1 MIKRWT
7 QSLFFILALMSIQAF
22 IQNTD
27 VYANPT
33 SVTTCT
39 ENALGDQTCTTVTTT
54 TTNTPG
60 TTTGNVL
67 TNSTFGTGTDPNETT
82 TTTGWSGDGHLH
94 THGMFGQNMGNPAS
108 GQDITGGVYAF
119 EGDPADNV
127 YQDTDLVGDGHLTKS
142 QINEGFTSTQSADIW
157 FWNSLKNTLTIKQT
171 ITDSDGNVTTQT
183 RVIVDHDPT
192 RSMNG
197 GSWSHETNVY
207 THSSNTADDI
217 TIRAEMYNETD
228 GTAYD
233 HRHYGPDVD
242 NFQLSITTD
251 GSTSSSS
258 TSSTVVT
265 LCADRTPPTCT
276 TAGDDVADAIEE
288 IGDAV
293 TGDDGQ
299 SIDQSIETIVENEVI
314 DVDPVIEEEI
324 YVVQTVIEVEDDFG
338 SVEELTIQEFVQ
350 DTFTDMLEEN
360 GLEEEF
366 QDALDE
372 EGITEE
378 QFFEEIANE
387 MENEFAESGMESFTD
402 TNTDALPP
410 IEEDTVVEEP
420 TETTEVETE
429 TVVEETP
436 TESETVNTSD
446 EAVESE
452 SETTETNTE
461 TETSTEQ
468 ETTENETDTSSETSE
483 AGNEEANA
491 ETQTTEG
498 ETESS
503 ETTENEST
511 EQEESSSDVEESV
524 GEEDGE
530 TTSSEGSEGDASV
543 DGEVDTEVGEITKK
557 VEKIIKKLTAKL
569 KNLDQKLKVISMVT
583 QQAMI
588 NDQPDMSEYKNQQFY
603 DTRKIPDN
611 PDWYAEDTI
620 LLAYGRSIYQ
630 DKTLQAYQTNDPM
643 YVHAEKLNKVNEQ
656 INRLEAELEV
666 LRNERN

>member
-1 MIKRWT
+1 MSTWLR
-7 QSLFFILALMSIQAF
+7 SLYFVLALMAIQAF
-22 IQNTD
+22 VQNTD

-39 ENALGDQTCTTVTTT
+39 ENALGDQTCTTVTTTTT

-119 EGDPADNV
+119 EGDPDDNV

-142 QINEGFTSTQSADIW
+142 QINEGFTSTMSADIW
-157 FWNSLKNTLTIKQT
+157 FWNNLRNELTLKQT
-171 ITDSDGNVTTQT
+171 ITDSDGNVTTQIRT
-183 RVIVDHDPT
+183 IIDHDPS

-197 GSWSHETNVY
+197 GSWSNETNVY
-207 THSSNTADDI
+207 THGSNTADDI
-217 TIRAEMYNETD
+217 TIRAEMYNNTVIQS
-228 GTAYD
+228 YD
-233 HRHYGPDVD
+233 HIHRGPDVD
-242 NFQLSITTD
+242 NFELSITTA
-251 GSTSSSS
+251 GGTSTSTSS

-265 LCADRTPPTCT
+265 LCADRNPPTCT
-276 TAGDDVADAIEE
+276 TAGDDIEE
-288 IGDAV
+288 ATQPI

-324 YVVQTVIEVEDDFG
+324 YVVQTVIQVEDDYG
-338 SVEELTIQEFVQ
+338 VTEELTIQEFVQ

-366 QDALDE
+366 QDALGE

-410 IEEDTVVEEP
+410 VEEDTAVEEP
-420 TETTEVETE
+420 TENTEVETE
-429 TVVEETP
+429 TSVEETP

-452 SETTETNTE
+452 PETTETNTE
-461 TETSTEQ
+461 PESTESETDASSETPETENEETPTET
-468 ETTENETDTSSETSE
+468 ETTES
-483 AGNEEANA
+483 
-491 ETQTTEG
+491 
-498 ETESS
+498 ETEST
-503 ETTENEST
+503 ETENDSSN
-511 EQEESSSDVEESV
+511 EQEESSSDVDESV
-524 GEEDGE
+524 EGGNEEAS
-530 TTSSEGSEGDASV
+530 TSESGDADSSV
-543 DGEVDTEVGEITKK
+543 DGTEVDTEVGEITKK

-569 KNLDQKLKVISMVT
+569 KTLDQKLKVISIVT

-588 NDQPDMSEYKNQQFY
+588 NDQPDMTEYTNQQFY

-620 LLAYGRSIYQ
+620 LDAYGRSIYQ
-630 DKTLQAYQTNDPM
+630 DVTLTAYIGNDPIAQ
-643 YVHAEKLNKVNEQ
+643 HQQELNIVNDK
-656 INRLEAELEV
+656 ISRLEAELEV
-666 LRNERN
+666 LKNERN